1 MDFFTKISSVERVFC
16 LCIVLL
22 FLVICK
28 SIRCLDFFTSTLA
41 DVELCLPF
49 FCAGFLPVY
58 CADVKI
64 IRYLDFLRVRL
75 LVLS

>member
-28 SIRCLDFFTSTLA
+28 NIRCLDFFTSTLA
-41 DVELCLPF
+41 DVELFAL